1 MSRRTRFLPAACALV
16 ALLAGC
22 GKAQNDSSAPPVPQV
37 GVVTVHSAPI
47 PLTRDLV
54 GRLSATRVADVRA
67 RVPGILVKRLYKEG
81 TEVKEGEALFQI
93 DPAPLQAA
101 LDAALA
107 AQAQAAATATNA
119 RVAAQRARELVP
131 SGLVSRSDLDN
142 AEALERSTAAAV
154 QQAKANVETAR
165 INLGYARVT
174 SPISGRAGQQAV
186 TEGALVG
193 QGSATLLTTVEQLD
207 PIYVN
212 FDQPAVEVERLRRRQ
227 NAGDI
232 SPVEPHKATVQLT
245 LPDGTP
251 YGLSGLL
258 DFSDVSVEPATGA
271 VALRGLIPNPDKQLL
286 PGMYVNVRLTIGTLN
301 RAFRVPQAAVLRD
314 GKGPY
319 VLVAGVDNKAVLKRI
334 VTDSTLG
341 QDWIVT
347 DGLGEGDRVIV
358 SGTQSAKPDA
368 PVSPV
373 PYAPPGPTGEPPA
386 AGVNPA
392 HGYGLVALR
401 AAGASPR
408 HSQQQPRL
416 LPAVDEVRLRA
427 NLFARMN

>member
-1 MSRRTRFLPAACALV
+1 MMAACAKV
-16 ALLAGC
+16 
-22 GKAQNDSSAPPVPQV
+22 QEEQSAPPPPQV
-37 GVVTVHSAPI
+37 GVIPVHAAAI

-81 TEVKEGEALFQI
+81 TEVKEGEPLFQI

-107 AQAQAAATATNA
+107 AQAQSDATATNA
-119 RVAAQRARELVP
+119 HIAAQRARELVP

-142 AEALERSTAAAV
+142 AEALERSTAADV

-174 SPISGRAGQQAV
+174 APISGRAGQQAV

-193 QGSATLLTTVEQLD
+193 QGSATLLTTVEHLD

-232 SPVEPHKATVQLT
+232 SLVEPHMAAVQLT

-251 YGLSGLL
+251 YGRSGLL
-258 DFSDVSVEPATGA
+258 DFSDVAVEPTTGA
-271 VALRGLIPNPDKQLL
+271 VALRGLIPNPD
-286 PGMYVNVRLTIGTLN
+286 
-301 RAFRVPQAAVLRD
+301 
-314 GKGPY
+314 
-319 VLVAGVDNKAVLKRI
+319 
-334 VTDSTLG
+334 
-341 QDWIVT
+341 
-347 DGLGEGDRVIV
+347 
-358 SGTQSAKPDA
+358 
-368 PVSPV
+368 
-373 PYAPPGPTGEPPA
+373 
-386 AGVNPA
+386 
-392 HGYGLVALR
+392 
-401 AAGASPR
+401 
-408 HSQQQPRL
+408 
-416 LPAVDEVRLRA
+416 
-427 NLFARMN
+427 